1 MPPRRN
7 SQHPT
12 LENSTLESTLISLQA
27 ALEHL
32 RLSNDQLSTQLL
44 SQQTEIQLLHSSN
57 NQLHQQLSSVQSQQQ
72 HPQQQTILIRDPI
85 RINPP
90 QEFHGKRKEV
100 SSFLAQC
107 GIVFKADQSHFQN
120 DENKLNTAISY
131 LRGDAFKWYEAIVRV
146 HGPFLEYSKFSE
158 SLKATFGNY
167 TEVSP
172 DKAMHDLIKCRQTA
186 SVQSYVTAFQLKAS
200 RLPTTTNDHTKM
212 FHFKDGLKKQI
223 HDFINNLRPQP
234 TSLSELMKTA
244 TEYDDN
250 IHSSLSLSTSDS
262 YSSSHSSDNHSS
274 STNNHAHIPTYSSS
288 HHNEDI
294 EMTEVHSTNVKPTN
308 VKPFQ
313 KLTPEEKLR
322 RKDAHLCIY
331 CGEHSCPGSKDVNKC
346 SKLIKNQQSGKAPRQ
361 KN

>member
-1 MPPRRN
+1 MPRRN
-7 SQHPT
+7 SQNPT
-12 LENSTLESTLISLQA
+12 FENSTLESTLISIQA

-32 RLSNDQLSTQLL
+32 RLSNEQLSTQLL

-57 NQLHQQLSSVQSQQQ
+57 THLHQQLSSVQSQQ
-72 HPQQQTILIRDPI
+72 PPLQQTILIRDPI
-85 RINPP
+85 RINAP

-131 LRGDAFKWYEAIVRV
+131 LRGDAFKWYEATVRV

-172 DKAMHDLIKCRQTA
+172 DKAMHDLIKCRQTT
-186 SVQSYVTAFQLKAS
+186 SVQAYVTAFQLKAS
-200 RLPTTTNDHTKM
+200 RLPITTNDHTKM

-262 YSSSHSSDNHSS
+262 YSSSHSSSHSSDNHSS
-274 STNNHAHIPTYSSS
+274 STNNHTHPTTHSSS
-288 HHNEDI
+288 HHDDDI
-294 EMTEVHSTNVKPTN
+294 EMTEVNTTTI
-308 VKPFQ
+308 KPFK
-313 KLTPEEKLR
+313 KLTPEEKQR

>member
-1 MPPRRN
+1 MTRRN
-7 SQHPT
+7 SQ
-12 LENSTLESTLISLQA
+12 NATLESTLITLQA
-27 ALEHL
+27 ALE
-32 RLSNDQLSTQLL
+32 QLSTQLS
-44 SQQTEIQLLHSSN
+44 SQQTEIQLLHSN
-57 NQLHQQLSSVQSQQQ
+57 NNHLHQQLASVQSQQNL
-72 HPQQQTILIRDPI
+72 PQQQTILIRDPI

-107 GIVFKADQSHFQN
+107 GIVFKADQSHFLN

-131 LRGDAFKWYEAIVRV
+131 LRGDAFKWYEAIVRE
-146 HGPFLEYSKFSE
+146 HGPFFEYSKFSE

-200 RLPTTTNDHTKM
+200 RLPTSTNDHTKM

-223 HDFINNLRPQP
+223 RDFINNLRPQP
-234 TSLSELMKTA
+234 TFLTELMKIA

-262 YSSSHSSDNHSS
+262 PSYSSSNHSSDYHPFSTHNH
-274 STNNHAHIPTYSSS
+274 THIPTLSST
-288 HHNEDI
+288 HHNEDV
-294 EMTEVHSTNVKPTN
+294 EMTEVRSTI
-308 VKPFQ
+308 VKPFK
-313 KLTPEEKLR
+313 KLTPEEKQR

-346 SKLIKNQQSGKAPRQ
+346 VKLIKSQQSGKALRQ